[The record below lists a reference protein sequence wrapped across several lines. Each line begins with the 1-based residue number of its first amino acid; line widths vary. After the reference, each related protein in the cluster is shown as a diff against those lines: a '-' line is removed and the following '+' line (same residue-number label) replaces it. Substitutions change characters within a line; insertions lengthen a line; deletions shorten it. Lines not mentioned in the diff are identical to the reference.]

1 MVTCRTCANG
11 GAGAIGAGT
20 NGGAGAIGAGVGV
33 NGGAGTIGAGTGV
46 NGTGESEMGI
56 DVLPINRLYWRNG
69 RGVYSK

>member
-11 GAGAIGAGT
+11 GAGAGT
-20 NGGAGAIGAGVGV
+20 NGGAGAIGAGV
-33 NGGAGTIGAGTGV
+33 GV